1 MSVRRRGV
9 ATARA
14 RAPAR
19 PVGVEGAYE
28 PLTLGLWFVEL
39 AEPHGHVAADDRRAP
54 AALDDDDLC
63 AAGVAGG
70 RDEPNSRQQL
80 ELTVDGDVLQ
90 IGCVDP
96 VADRVVLLVPG
107 VLELLALHVD
117 RRAGEE
123 DVAAA
128 VVEVQM
134 GVDHDVDAGEVE
146 LLRAQGTQAGIE
158 VGHERVQLG
167 HARVDQHARLGVVDD
182 VHVDRHPPA
191 LDEQVGDEDRGDG
204 DASFVIHQGSPCIAL
219 SGVGSGASDVPRPG
233 SVRRDTPCRRSAG
246 VSFPH
251 STRRGQ
257 GSRSGPRRRAR
268 RCGPPPASSWAVTM
282 ATASSTTTTIR
293 VRSGLRVASDAP
305 GPPQVARP

>member
-14 RAPAR
+14 VRQPDH
-19 PVGVEGAYE
+19 VGVEGAYE
-28 PLTLGLWFVEL
+28 PLSLGLWFVEL
-39 AEPHGHVAADDRRAP
+39 AEPHGHVTADDRCAP
-54 AALDDDDLC
+54 AALDHDDLR

-80 ELTVDGDVLQ
+80 ELAVDGDVPQ

-96 VADRVVLLVPG
+96 VADRVVLLVQG

-117 RRAGEE
+117 RLAGEE

-128 VVEVQM
+128 VVEVQV

-146 LLRAQGTQAGIE
+146 LLRAQGTQARIE

-167 HARVDQHARLGVVDD
+167 HARVDQHAGPGVVDD

-204 DASFVIHQGSPCIAL
+204 DASLVVHQDSPCL
-219 SGVGSGASDVPRPG
+219 G
-233 SVRRDTPCRRSAG
+233 
-246 VSFPH
+246 
-251 STRRGQ
+251 
-257 GSRSGPRRRAR
+257 
-268 RCGPPPASSWAVTM
+268 
-282 ATASSTTTTIR
+282 
-293 VRSGLRVASDAP
+293 
-305 GPPQVARP
+305 